1 VQISSAEGYKNMT
14 FAFCVVLIQNIV
26 LSKKKKGGWYVLKII
41 TKLYVTRND
50 DTTSFC
56 YKSYNNIG
64 SDDEEKEGDRDANQ
78 SATMEQ
84 NYCSSKSIF

>member
-1 VQISSAEGYKNMT
+1 MT
-14 FAFCVVLIQNIV
+14 FAFCVVLIQSIV
-26 LSKKKKGGWYVLKII
+26 ISKKKGGYVLKII

-64 SDDEEKEGDRDANQ
+64 CDDDDEEVDSDDMEYTEDAIDNMILEFSGD
-78 SATMEQ
+78 
-84 NYCSSKSIF
+84 

>member
-1 VQISSAEGYKNMT
+1 M
-14 FAFCVVLIQNIV
+14 
-26 LSKKKKGGWYVLKII
+26 I

-64 SDDEEKEGDRDANQ
+64 CDDDDEEEEDSDDMEYTEDAIDNMILEFSGD
-78 SATMEQ
+78 
-84 NYCSSKSIF
+84 